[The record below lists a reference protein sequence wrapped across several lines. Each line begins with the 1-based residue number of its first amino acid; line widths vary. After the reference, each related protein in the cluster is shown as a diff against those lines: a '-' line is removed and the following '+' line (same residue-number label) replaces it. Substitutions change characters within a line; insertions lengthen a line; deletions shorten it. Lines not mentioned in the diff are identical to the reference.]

1 MLGLNPDLLRN
12 YKNAVGSESN
22 YFVCPAW
29 TNRWKLGKIAKPSNH
44 ETCIILTEISCC
56 VSETKPC
63 PSCGYDLPLQG
74 RFCPKC
80 GSRADRKPVENSKQ
94 EPLNLRI
101 LYIMVGLL
109 ILAVLF
115 PPWQTPPEQAPAF
128 LGFHF
133 ITSPP
138 TEGAQRSPILQNIQL
153 FTIAVAG
160 LYFSWAFRGKG

>member
-1 MLGLNPDLLRN
+1 MS
-12 YKNAVGSESN
+12 A
-22 YFVCPAW
+22 
-29 TNRWKLGKIAKPSNH
+29 
-44 ETCIILTEISCC
+44 
-56 VSETKPC
+56 TKPC
-63 PSCGYDLPLQG
+63 PSCGYGLTLKG

-80 GSRADRKPVENSKQ
+80 GTRADRKSEAEPKQ

-115 PPWQTPPEQAPAF
+115 PPWQTPLDQTPEF

-133 ITSPP
+133 ILSPP
-138 TEGAQRSPILQNIQL
+138 SEGAQRSPVLQTIQL

-160 LYFSWAFRGKG
+160 LYFSWVFRGKG

>member
-1 MLGLNPDLLRN
+1 M
-12 YKNAVGSESN
+12 
-22 YFVCPAW
+22 
-29 TNRWKLGKIAKPSNH
+29 
-44 ETCIILTEISCC
+44 
-56 VSETKPC
+56 SETKPC
-63 PSCGYDLPLQG
+63 PSCGYELTLKG

-80 GSRADRKPVENSKQ
+80 GTRADRKSETEPKQ

-115 PPWQTPPEQAPAF
+115 PPWQTPVAQTPEF

-133 ITSPP
+133 ILNPP
-138 TEGAQRSPILQNIQL
+138 SEGAQRSPILQTIQL

>member
-1 MLGLNPDLLRN
+1 
-12 YKNAVGSESN
+12 
-22 YFVCPAW
+22 
-29 TNRWKLGKIAKPSNH
+29 LGKIENSKQEALF
-44 ETCIILTEISCC
+44 ILTETRCY

-63 PSCGYDLPLQG
+63 PSCGYELPLKG

-80 GSRADRKPVENSKQ
+80 VNRADQQPVVDSKQ

-101 LYIMVGLL
+101 LYIMVALL

-115 PPWQTPPEQAPAF
+115 PPWQTASDLPPEF

-133 ITSPP
+133 ILSPP
-138 TEGAQRSPILQNIQL
+138 LESAQRSPILQTIQL

-160 LYFSWAFRGKG
+160 LYFSWVFRDKP

>member
-1 MLGLNPDLLRN
+1 MSGLHVCLLRN
-12 YKNAVGSESN
+12 YKNDTGIESN
-22 YFVCPAW
+22 HFWSLAW
-29 TNRWKLGKIAKPSNH
+29 TNREELGKIENPNH
-44 ETCIILTEISCC
+44 ETCCILTEIRCN

-63 PSCGYDLPLQG
+63 PSCGYELPLKG

-80 GSRADRKPVENSKQ
+80 GNRADQKQVVESKQ
-94 EPLNLRI
+94 ESLNIRI

-115 PPWQTPPEQAPAF
+115 PPWQTPPDHPPEF

-133 ITSPP
+133 ILSPP
-138 TEGAQRSPILQNIQL
+138 QAGAQRSPFLQTIQL

-160 LYFSWAFRGKG
+160 LYFSWVFREKP

>member
-1 MLGLNPDLLRN
+1 MLGLNRDLLRN
-12 YKNAVGSESN
+12 YKNDVGSESN
-22 YFVCPAW
+22 YFAEPAW
-29 TNRWKLGKIAKPSNH
+29 TNRWKLGKIEKSNTH
-44 ETCIILTEISCC
+44 ETYIILTETRCC
-56 VSETKPC
+56 VSETKSC
-63 PSCGYDLPLQG
+63 PSCGYDLPRQG

-80 GSRADRKPVENSKQ
+80 GSRVDRKPVKDSKQ

-115 PPWQTPPEQAPAF
+115 PPWQTPPEQAPEF

-138 TEGAQRSPILQNIQL
+138 SEGAQRSPILQNIQL

>member
-1 MLGLNPDLLRN
+1 MLGVNRYLLGN

-22 YFVCPAW
+22 HFELFAW
-29 TNRWKLGKIAKPSNH
+29 TNPWKLGKIEKPNH
-44 ETCIILTEISCC
+44 ETCVILTEIRCC

-63 PSCGYDLPLQG
+63 PSCGYDLPLNG

-80 GSRADRKPVENSKQ
+80 GSRANQKPVEESKQ

-115 PPWQTPPEQAPAF
+115 PPWQTPPEQTPEF

-133 ITSPP
+133 ILSPP
-138 TEGAQRSPILQNIQL
+138 REGAQRSPILQNIQL

-160 LYFSWAFRGKG
+160 LYFSWALRDKR

>member
-1 MLGLNPDLLRN
+1 MSNICFSGN
-12 YKNAVGSESN
+12 YKNDTGTESN
-22 YFVCPAW
+22 SVGMEPW
-29 TNRWKLGKIAKPSNH
+29 TNRREWGKIDNPNH
-44 ETCIILTEISCC
+44 EPFRILSEIRCR

-63 PSCGYDLPLQG
+63 PSCGYELPLNG

-80 GSRADRKPVENSKQ
+80 GNRADQNQKTESKQ

-101 LYIMVGLL
+101 LYIMVSLL

-115 PPWQTPPEQAPAF
+115 PPWQTPPDHTPEF

-133 ITSPP
+133 ILSPP
-138 TEGAQRSPILQNIQL
+138 LEGAQRSPILQTIQL

-160 LYFSWAFRGKG
+160 LYFSWVFREKR

>member
-1 MLGLNPDLLRN
+1 M
-12 YKNAVGSESN
+12 
-22 YFVCPAW
+22 
-29 TNRWKLGKIAKPSNH
+29 
-44 ETCIILTEISCC
+44 
-56 VSETKPC
+56 SETKPC
-63 PSCGYDLPLQG
+63 PSCGYELTLKG

-80 GSRADRKPVENSKQ
+80 GTRADRKSEAEPKQ

-115 PPWQTPPEQAPAF
+115 PPWQTPLDQTPEF

-133 ITSPP
+133 ILTPP
-138 TEGAQRSPILQNIQL
+138 SEGAQRSPVLQTIQL

-160 LYFSWAFRGKG
+160 LYFSWVYRGKG

>member
-1 MLGLNPDLLRN
+1 MLGLNRDLLGN
-12 YKNAVGSESN
+12 YKNDMGGESN
-22 YFVCPAW
+22 HFACFAW
-29 TNRWKLGKIAKPSNH
+29 TNRWKLGKIAQSNNH
-44 ETCIILTEISCC
+44 ESYIILTEIRCC
-56 VSETKPC
+56 VSETKSC

-80 GSRADRKPVENSKQ
+80 GNRVDRKPMEKSKQ

-115 PPWQTPPEQAPAF
+115 PPWQTPPGQPPEF

>member
-1 MLGLNPDLLRN
+1 M
-12 YKNAVGSESN
+12 
-22 YFVCPAW
+22 
-29 TNRWKLGKIAKPSNH
+29 T
-44 ETCIILTEISCC
+44 
-56 VSETKPC
+56 VSVTKPC
-63 PSCGYDLPLQG
+63 PSCGYELTLKG

-80 GSRADRKPVENSKQ
+80 GNRVDRKSEAEPKQ

-115 PPWQTPPEQAPAF
+115 PPWQTPLDQTPEF

-133 ITSPP
+133 ILSPP
-138 TEGAQRSPILQNIQL
+138 SEGAQRSPVLQTIQL

-160 LYFSWAFRGKG
+160 LYFSWVYRGKE